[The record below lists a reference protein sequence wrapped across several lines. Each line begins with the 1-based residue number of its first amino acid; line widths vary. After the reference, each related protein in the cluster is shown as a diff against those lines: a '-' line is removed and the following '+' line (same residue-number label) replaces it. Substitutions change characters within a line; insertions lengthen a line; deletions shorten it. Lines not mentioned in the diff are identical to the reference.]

1 MFFKI
6 AYIYH
11 CDKPH
16 RWLDLGDPDLIFKGQ
31 SLVSRISFEPVDWI
45 FFSNLNQY
53 IIVASL

>member
-16 RWLDLGDPDLIFKGQ
+16 RWLNLGDLDLIFKGQ
-31 SLVSRISFEPVDWI
+31 SLVSRISSEPVD
-45 FFSNLNQY
+45 FFSNLHQY